1 MERGIIRDV
10 RITASSQWDANHAA
24 VNARLHFK
32 VGGGKQ
38 GAWSAAANNQSQW
51 LKVNLGS
58 ETDIR
63 IIGTQ
68 RRNGYSQWVTSF
80 KLDYNNDESSF
91 QHYRDAGSSRDK
103 LFAANNDRDTVVN
116 HKLTF
121 PMKVR
126 YIRVIPWTWPNH
138 ISMRM
143 ELYGYS
149 VCSLSL
155 GMESRAISDAQ
166 ISASS
171 QWDASHAAIQGRLI
185 FQAGG
190 GKEGGWS
197 ARANNQNQWLQ
208 ADLGSVKKVT
218 HLATQGRNAA
228 SQWVKSYMVEYSDD
242 GSTFH
247 VYKEQG
253 TNFDRVVW
261 ILICKY
267 LYGLS

>member
-1 MERGIIRDV
+1 
-10 RITASSQWDANHAA
+10 
-24 VNARLHFK
+24 
-32 VGGGKQ
+32 
-38 GAWSAAANNQSQW
+38 
-51 LKVNLGS
+51 
-58 ETDIR
+58 
-63 IIGTQ
+63 
-68 RRNGYSQWVTSF
+68 
-80 KLDYNNDESSF
+80 
-91 QHYRDAGSSRDK
+91 
-103 LFAANNDRDTVVN
+103 
-116 HKLTF
+116 
-121 PMKVR
+121 
-126 YIRVIPWTWPNH
+126 
-138 ISMRM
+138 
-143 ELYGYS
+143 
-149 VCSLSL
+149 
-155 GMESRAISDAQ
+155 MESRAISDAQ

-253 TNFDRVVW
+253 TNFDRIFSANNDRDTIVYNFLSSPIMARFVRF
-261 ILICKY
+261 ILGPIMAIFR
-267 LYGLS
+267 